1 MARIPFFLLVLFVI
15 YSCSKAETTVTPDA
29 TSPPDEMQTEEVSSY
44 LVTAEPAVSHTA
56 ALLTSILDL
65 VAITVVF
72 TAKIL
77 YSAVI
82 MLLEFIKHIFIKLA
96 EMIIKSVL
104 GKVFSILAIVATIY
118 SIYIILT
125 TGSWQEALTQLSVL
139 ALEFWNFFYL

>member
-1 MARIPFFLLVLFVI
+1 MTLERKYNVNIQAFFLTLTLISVYPDGGKVWIESAF
-15 YSCSKAETTVTPDA
+15 KAIRILLLPI
-29 TSPPDEMQTEEVSSY
+29 
-44 LVTAEPAVSHTA
+44 TA
-56 ALLTSILDL
+56 ILDL

-82 MLLEFIKHIFIKLA
+82 MILEFVKHIIIKLA

-104 GKVFSILAIVATIY
+104 GRIFSILAIVATIY

-139 ALEFWNFFYL
+139 ALEFWNFFYI